1 MGSNKLLLP
10 LGDSTVID
18 QFLQT
23 FPYHLFQKVILVT
36 GDEQIG
42 KIAHIYDVTISYNH
56 NPATGKSGS
65 IHCGLAES
73 TARDGVMFTV
83 ADQPFLTQDIFRTI
97 LEYFNRNSQSI
108 VYPAV
113 NGAPR
118 NPVIFSTAFRND
130 LEVLR
135 GDSGGRI
142 LFDQYPDKALAVPF
156 DSADEFMDIDTP
168 QTYQEAVSR
177 WNHKTS

>member
-18 QFLQT
+18 QLLQT

-42 KIAHIYDVTISYNH
+42 KIAHTYDVTISYNH
-56 NPATGKSGS
+56 NPASGKSGS

-97 LEYFNRNSQSI
+97 LEYFRQNNQTI
-108 VYPAV
+108 VYPEV
-113 NGAPR
+113 NGVPR
-118 NPVIFSTAFRND
+118 NPVIFPAVFLND
-130 LEVLR
+130 LEELR
-135 GDSGGRI
+135 GDSGGRT
-142 LFDQYPDKALAVPF
+142 LFDQYPDKTLAVPF
-156 DSADEFMDIDTP
+156 DSADDFMDIDTP
-168 QTYQEAVSR
+168 QTYQDVVSR
-177 WNHKTS
+177 WKTIRS